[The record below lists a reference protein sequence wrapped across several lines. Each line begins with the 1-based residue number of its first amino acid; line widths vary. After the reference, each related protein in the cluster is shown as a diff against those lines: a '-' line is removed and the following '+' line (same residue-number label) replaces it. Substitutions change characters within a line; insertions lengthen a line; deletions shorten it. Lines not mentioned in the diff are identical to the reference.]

1 MGDLLSSVT
10 LSALYGKL
18 CITKRSTFR
27 TSLAVFLLH
36 LRLVRLSRCI
46 NLETFKI
53 PLFTFGHIMPA
64 IAYISG
70 KYSLLWA
77 ARVGAVRPSR
87 ELIRFSRCPGGVA
100 LAPFS
105 SDLKVSHSGA
115 TRQAPKR
122 NVSKRTQSTVS

>member
-64 IAYISG
+64 LAYISG
-70 KYSLLWA
+70 KYSLPWA

-87 ELIRFSRCPGGVA
+87 VLLGFQGSAGGCA
-100 LAPFS
+100 
-105 SDLKVSHSGA
+105 SDSLKVNHIGA
-115 TRQAPKR
+115 TRQALKR
-122 NVSKRTQSTVS
+122 KVSKRTQSTVS